1 MAAGFWNSTT
11 ANAPWPGGTVP
22 SSTDDVV
29 IRPGDTV
36 TVTASA
42 TINSITFANT
52 ATSTGTVSVN
62 SGQILTVTGSIVQQN
77 AASAPSRAG
86 GSNPVRNRYRDA
98 YLVARAT
105 AAIGAVVKAVG
116 IGLGCLIAIVA
127 VIMGSQ
133 TGGGPQF
140 FFGGLLLGVI
150 VGIPIYVLGVLVSA
164 HAQVLKATLDTA
176 VHSSPFLTK
185 DEMARVTSL

>member
-1 MAAGFWNSTT
+1 
-11 ANAPWPGGTVP
+11 
-22 SSTDDVV
+22 
-29 IRPGDTV
+29 
-36 TVTASA
+36 
-42 TINSITFANT
+42 
-52 ATSTGTVSVN
+52 VSVN

>member
-1 MAAGFWNSTT
+1 M
-11 ANAPWPGGTVP
+11 P